1 MLNKQ
6 QVVQKLQSQKKY
18 LQEAFGLTKIGLFG
32 SVSRGD
38 NRVDSDIDILFE
50 IDDKKKFSMFQ
61 YLRLSKFLEE
71 SLNSP
76 IDLVR
81 ESTIKEALKPYI
93 KKDLIYV

>member
-6 QVVQKLQSQKKY
+6 QVVQQLQSQKKY
-18 LQEAFGLTKIGLFG
+18 LQEIFGLTKIGLFG

-38 NRVDSDIDILFE
+38 NRADSDIDILFE

-61 YLRLSKFLEE
+61 YLKLNKFLEE
-71 SLNSP
+71 NLLSSV
-76 IDLVR
+76 DLVR

-93 KKDLIYV
+93 KKDLVYV